1 MCYTVNIMR
10 KYIFLTAAVCSAAVL
25 FCGCEDYYPSNAPRE
40 TATMKENILTTVTTI
55 ETTRADTYS
64 EYISS
69 LREMEQS
76 IREEASRTSGMQRET
91 AVSAEMPGRETA
103 VSRETRGADT
113 GVTAVTTVPE
123 QEKPEADT
131 AVTAVCE
138 PAVTEAVTAPP
149 FDLGDIPSVPSENVQ
164 AETAV
169 TNP

>member
-1 MCYTVNIMR
+1 MCYTVTIMR
-10 KYIFLTAAVCSAAVL
+10 KYILLTAAVCSAAIL

-40 TATMKENILTTVTTI
+40 TATMKENILTTVTTV

-76 IREEASRTSGMQRET
+76 IREEASQKSGLQRET
-91 AVSAEMPGRETA
+91 AVSAEFTDRETA
-103 VSRETRGADT
+103 VSRETQSADT
-113 GVTAVTTVPE
+113 GITAVTSVPE
-123 QEKPEADT
+123 QEIPESET
-131 AVTAVCE
+131 AVTVVCE

-149 FDLGDIPSVPSENVQ
+149 FDLGDIPSVPSENVS

>member
-1 MCYTVNIMR
+1 MK
-10 KYIFLTAAVCSAAVL
+10 KYIFLTAAVCSAAVM

-40 TATMKENILTTVTTI
+40 TATMKSNILTTVTTV

-76 IREEASRTSGMQRET
+76 IRDEATQKSGMQRET
-91 AVSAEMPGRETA
+91 AVSAELPGRETA
-103 VSRETRGADT
+103 VSRETQSADT
-113 GVTAVTTVPE
+113 GVTAVTTVPK
-123 QEKPEADT
+123 QEKSDAET
-131 AVTAVCE
+131 AVTAICE
-138 PAVTEAVTAPP
+138 PAVTDAVTAPP
-149 FDLGDIPSVPSENVQ
+149 FDLGDIPSVPSENVI